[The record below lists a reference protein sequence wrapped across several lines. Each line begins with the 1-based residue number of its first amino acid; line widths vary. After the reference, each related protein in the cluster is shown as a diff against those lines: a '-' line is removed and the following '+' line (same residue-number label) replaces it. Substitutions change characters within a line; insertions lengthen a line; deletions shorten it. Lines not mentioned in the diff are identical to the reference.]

1 MLVWIVLANSI
12 AVGILHHILTDAGE
26 ILGPL
31 KLKIYEADLPF
42 ISKALCCSKCFAGWV
57 SLVLCGMY
65 GIGFEYVFPVL
76 AATMFVTKIVG
87 RYD

>member
-1 MLVWIVLANSI
+1 MLVCIVLANSI

-31 KLKIYEADLPF
+31 KLRVYEADLPF

-57 SLVLCGMY
+57 SLVLCEVY
-65 GIGFEYVFPVL
+65 GLEFEMVLPVL
-76 AATMFVTKIVG
+76 AETMFATKMVG
-87 RYD
+87 KV